1 MVARYWSFGSHAT
14 PLTQPLCS
22 PRILTFLSFTVSNT
36 MAVLSVEQDTRNV
49 EQGDLK
55 VYIIVKTLKNRFLN
69 KKKKLSITW
78 KTIAVRHCSVKP
90 FDLLYLVN

>member
-1 MVARYWSFGSHAT
+1 MKQNCYLSLAMEARYWLFGSQAT

-49 EQGDLK
+49 EQGDLEK
-55 VYIIVKTLKNRFLN
+55 QSVQCVHNVICYIVWVSRMNF
-69 KKKKLSITW
+69 
-78 KTIAVRHCSVKP
+78 
-90 FDLLYLVN
+90 